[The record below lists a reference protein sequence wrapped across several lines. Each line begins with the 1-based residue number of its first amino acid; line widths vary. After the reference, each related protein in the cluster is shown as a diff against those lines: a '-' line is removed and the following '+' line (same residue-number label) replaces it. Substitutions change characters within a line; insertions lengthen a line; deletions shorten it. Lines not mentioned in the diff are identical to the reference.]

1 MFIYKQ
7 FKFNSAHHLP
17 NYNGKCEEVHG
28 HTYKL
33 RLKLEGE
40 LRDDGMVLDFAEIEK
55 IVTREILE
63 KLDHK
68 DLNTIIEHPTAEH
81 IAIWIWDQLHGK
93 FPPHVR
99 LHKVKLWET
108 ENSCV
113 AYKG

>member
-33 RLKLEGE
+33 RVTLEGE
-40 LRDDGMVLDFAEIEK
+40 PQKDGMIIDFKEIEK
-55 IVTREILE
+55 IVAKEILE

-68 DLNTIIEHPTAEH
+68 DLNTVLDCPTAEN
-81 IAIWIWDQLHGK
+81 IAVYIYKNLEGK
-93 FPPHVR
+93 FPKHVK

-108 ENSCV
+108 EDSCV
-113 AYKG
+113 TYKG